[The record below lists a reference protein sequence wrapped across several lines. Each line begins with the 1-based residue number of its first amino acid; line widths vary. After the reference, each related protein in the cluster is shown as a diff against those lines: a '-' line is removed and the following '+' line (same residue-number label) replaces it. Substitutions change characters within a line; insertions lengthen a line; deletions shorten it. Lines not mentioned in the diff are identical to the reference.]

1 MGVYDFTLRGYRFM
15 EAILRQQR
23 TFDIASKVKEI
34 SEMCRISRIEKLV
47 SDSLETLYNSSPF
60 NYIGEL
66 NKNDV
71 MH

>member
-1 MGVYDFTLRGYRFM
+1 MFIILPLEDIRFM

-34 SEMCRISRIEKLV
+34 SEMCRISKIEKLL
-47 SDSLETLYNSSPF
+47 SESFESMSNSNPV

-66 NKNDV
+66 NKNDI

>member
-1 MGVYDFTLRGYRFM
+1 M

-34 SEMCRISRIEKLV
+34 SEMCRISRIEKFL
-47 SDSLETLYNSSPF
+47 SDSLETLSNSSPV

>member
-1 MGVYDFTLRGYRFM
+1 MFIILPLEDIRFM
-15 EAILRQQR
+15 EAILRQQK

-34 SEMCRISRIEKLV
+34 SEMCRISKIEKLL
-47 SDSLETLYNSSPF
+47 SESFESMSNSSPV

-66 NKNDV
+66 NKNDI

>member
-1 MGVYDFTLRGYRFM
+1 MFIILPLEDIRFM
-15 EAILRQQR
+15 EAILRQQK

-34 SEMCRISRIEKLV
+34 SEMCRISKIEKLL
-47 SDSLETLYNSSPF
+47 SESFESTSNSNPV

-66 NKNDV
+66 NKNDI

>member
-1 MGVYDFTLRGYRFM
+1 MFIILPLEDIRFM
-15 EAILRQQR
+15 EAILRQQK

-34 SEMCRISRIEKLV
+34 SEMCRISKIEKLL
-47 SDSLETLYNSSPF
+47 SESFEAMSNSNPV

-66 NKNDV
+66 NKNDI

>member
-1 MGVYDFTLRGYRFM
+1 M

-47 SDSLETLYNSSPF
+47 SDSLETLPNSSPV

>member
-1 MGVYDFTLRGYRFM
+1 M

-47 SDSLETLYNSSPF
+47 SDSLETLSNSSPV

>member
-1 MGVYDFTLRGYRFM
+1 M

-34 SEMCRISRIEKLV
+34 SEMCRISRIEKLL
-47 SDSLETLYNSSPF
+47 SNSLETLSNSSHV